1 MLRIIEYPGLS
12 TTPARDVSVFGPELR
27 KLVDEMAEAM
37 YAGDGVGLAAPQV
50 DVDSRVLLID
60 PSAGEDSIQM
70 TAMINPRVTWSSP
83 EMVTGVEGCLSLPGV
98 HLQVPRHVAVEV
110 EYNDLMGTRQRV
122 RYVDFASRI
131 VQHEID
137 HLSGYVML
145 NRVGPL
151 AMKMAFSD
159 MRTKR

>member
-1 MLRIIEYPGLS
+1 LLKIIEYPNLS
-12 TTPARDVSVFGPELR
+12 TRPAHDVTTFGPELR

-37 YAGDGVGLAAPQV
+37 YAGNGVGLAAPQV
-50 DVDSRVLLID
+50 AVDSRVLLID

-83 EMVTGVEGCLSLPGV
+83 EMEADAEGCLSLPGV
-98 HLQVPRHVAVEV
+98 QLQVPRHVAVEV
-110 EYNDLMGTRQRV
+110 EYYDLMGTKRLM
-122 RYVDFASRI
+122 RYAGFASRI
-131 VQHEID
+131 AQHEID

-151 AMKMAFSD
+151 ARREAF
-159 MRTKR
+159 RNVGARA